1 MIADSFTKLEKRVT
15 MTDEL
20 RTQPDQ
26 ESRLLAAL
34 AHGSA
39 IAQGIGL
46 VVGLTIYLTQREKS
60 RFAAS
65 QALQA
70 AVYQLVSLVLVMGSW
85 LVWGVCYGLSFI
97 PMIITS
103 ADASEPPVLF
113 YIGLGSMAI
122 PFALMII
129 LGLYA
134 LWGALRAW
142 QGHDFRYILIG
153 SWLEKSSL
161 LDSHT
166 PAPTPDEPPLA

>member
-1 MIADSFTKLEKRVT
+1 MI
-15 MTDEL
+15 DETH
-20 RTQPDQ
+20 TQPDQ

-60 RFAAS
+60 RYAAS

-85 LVWGVCYGLSFI
+85 FVWGVCYGLSFI
-97 PMIITS
+97 PMMVAPAN
-103 ADASEPPVLF
+103 ADQPPALF
-113 YIGLGSMAI
+113 FVGLGSMAI
-122 PFALMII
+122 PFALMIV

-134 LWGALRAW
+134 LWGALRTW
-142 QGHDFRYILIG
+142 QGRDFRYIVIG
-153 SWLEKSSL
+153 NWLEKSNL
-161 LDSHT
+161 LDGHKPS
-166 PAPTPDEPPLA
+166 PAPDEPPPA